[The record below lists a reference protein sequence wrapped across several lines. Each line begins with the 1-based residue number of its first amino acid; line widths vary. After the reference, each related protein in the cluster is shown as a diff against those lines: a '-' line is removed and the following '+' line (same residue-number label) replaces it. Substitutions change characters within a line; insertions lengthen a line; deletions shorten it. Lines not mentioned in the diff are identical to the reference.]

1 MKKCGCRCI
10 KCKNAI
16 FNSNSFVSNDGFE
29 DTHHTC
35 DTCGTHFNHLDGEVY
50 STCSFCNYELKKG
63 ANF

>member
-16 FNSNSFVSNDGFE
+16 LNSNSFVSNDGFE

-35 DTCGTHFNHLDGEVY
+35 DTCGTHFDHLDGEVY
-50 STCSFCNYELKKG
+50 STCSLCNYELKKG
-63 ANF
+63 ASF